1 MKIGVALTRRIGL
14 RSVRRIGGMVLLVWA
29 QTAPL
34 SHYRIIAIST
44 HSFLELFSWQY
55 STTYIAQ
62 D

>member
-34 SHYRIIAIST
+34 SHYRHFDS
-44 HSFLELFSWQY
+44 
-55 STTYIAQ
+55 
-62 D
+62 